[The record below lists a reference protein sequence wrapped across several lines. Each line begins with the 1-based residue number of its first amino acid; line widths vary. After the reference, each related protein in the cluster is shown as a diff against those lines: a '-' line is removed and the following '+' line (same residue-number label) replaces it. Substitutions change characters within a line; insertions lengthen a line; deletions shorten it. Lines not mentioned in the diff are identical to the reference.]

1 MAEVLAAATVAA
13 GKGERTRARLLDIA
27 IRRFAADGY
36 RRTSVSDIAREA
48 GVTPAAAYA
57 YFESKEALFK
67 AAVDADA
74 AALIDKARA
83 AIPDAP
89 IRKRFGV
96 LIASLVE
103 HLDEHPLA
111 RRVLA
116 GNEPEVVGRLLDI
129 PSLKA
134 LVAENAEELAAAQ
147 ALGEVRADIDAGL
160 LAEGLES
167 IVLALLMAYLQ
178 AGVEPDS
185 RRAVAAF
192 TVLDAALSPP
202 APNA

>member
-1 MAEVLAAATVAA
+1 MLV
-13 GKGERTRARLLDIA
+13 
-27 IRRFAADGY
+27 
-36 RRTSVSDIAREA
+36 
-48 GVTPAAAYA
+48 
-57 YFESKEALFK
+57 
-67 AAVDADA
+67 
-74 AALIDKARA
+74 
-83 AIPDAP
+83 
-89 IRKRFGV
+89 
-96 LIASLVE
+96 ASLVE

-147 ALGEVRADIDAGL
+147 AMGEVRADIDAGL

-185 RRAVAAF
+185 RRAGCRVHGARRR
-192 TVLDAALSPP
+192 P
-202 APNA
+202 